1 MPSAKPEIAIR
12 ISDGNVE
19 SAVQSVRFASPDGE
33 ARFVEL
39 ARQAEKLNVR
49 LTPPDQDVEGH
60 EASPTT
66 VLANIGLDEDDTVG
80 HAISIHFPDAEAARR
95 FRNQLL
101 AAGAVTATLALG
113 AGAGMA
119 LAPGVQVESGS
130 ASQAGS
136 IDTSAQIRE
145 GGALSSA
152 AGAAGS
158 IDTSAQLREGP
169 AFAGSQAGSQG
180 TAAQLR
186 EGGALSSAAGSASS
200 IDTSAQIREGG
211 ALSSASGA
219 GSIDTSAQIREGGA
233 LSSASQGS
241 ATDTAAQIREGG
253 SADEEEESITRG
265 GLNPNP

>member
-33 ARFVEL
+33 ARFVEF

-152 AGAAGS
+152 
-158 IDTSAQLREGP
+158 
-169 AFAGSQAGSQG
+169 
-180 TAAQLR
+180 
-186 EGGALSSAAGSASS
+186 
-200 IDTSAQIREGG
+200 
-211 ALSSASGA
+211 
-219 GSIDTSAQIREGGA
+219 
-233 LSSASQGS
+233 SQGS

>member
-1 MPSAKPEIAIR
+1 MPSAEPEIAIR

-19 SAVQSVRFASPDGE
+19 SGVQSVRFASPEGE

-39 ARQAEKLNVR
+39 ARQAEKLHVR
-49 LTPPDQDVEGH
+49 LSPSDQDVEGH
-60 EASPTT
+60 EASPTA
-66 VLANIGLDEDDTVG
+66 VLATIGLDEDDTVG
-80 HAISIHFPDAEAARR
+80 HAISIHFPDAESAKR

-119 LAPGVQVESGS
+119 LAPGIGVESGS
-130 ASQAGS
+130 ASQAISIDTSAQIREGGALSSATGAGS

-152 AGAAGS
+152 AGSAG
-158 IDTSAQLREGP
+158 T
-169 AFAGSQAGSQG
+169 
-180 TAAQLR
+180 
-186 EGGALSSAAGSASS
+186 

-211 ALSSASGA
+211 DLSSA
-219 GSIDTSAQIREGGA
+219 
-233 LSSASQGS
+233 ASQGG